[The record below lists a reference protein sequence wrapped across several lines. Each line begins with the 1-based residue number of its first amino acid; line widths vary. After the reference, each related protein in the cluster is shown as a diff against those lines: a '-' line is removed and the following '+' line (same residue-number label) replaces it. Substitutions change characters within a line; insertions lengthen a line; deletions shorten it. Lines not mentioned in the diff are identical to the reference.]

1 VPVVDQ
7 NKDSSLDSNYLA
19 AVKQAMGKAYAPYSN
34 YPVGAL
40 VVTEDGQTFA
50 GCNVENAS
58 YPEGHCAETAAIAAM
73 VLAGHQRIKQ
83 IYIMSQDQQG
93 ATPCGGCRQRIR
105 EFADA
110 QTPVILCSPTGV
122 QQRRHLAELLPHAF
136 GPEFLS

>member
-1 VPVVDQ
+1 MSIATPVPETD
-7 NKDSSLDSNYLA
+7 YIR
-19 AVKQAMGKAYAPYSN
+19 AVKAAMAKAYAPYSN

-58 YPEGHCAETAAIAAM
+58 YPEGNCAETASIAAM
-73 VLAGHQRIKQ
+73 VMAGHQRIKK
-83 IYIMSQDQQG
+83 IYIMSQDDQG

-105 EFADA
+105 EFADDN
-110 QTPVILCSPTGV
+110 TPVILCSPAGV
-122 QQRRHLAELLPHAF
+122 QQRVTLSNLLPNAF

>member
-1 VPVVDQ
+1 MTVTPTQ
-7 NKDSSLDSNYLA
+7 EQCLKA
-19 AVKQAMGKAYAPYSN
+19 TKEAMHKAYAPYSK

-40 VVTEDGQTFA
+40 IVTQTGQTYA

-58 YPEGHCAETAAIAAM
+58 YPEGNCAETSAIAAM
-73 VLAGHQRIKQ
+73 VMAGHTRIES

-110 QTPVILCSPTGV
+110 NTPIILCSPDGIQKRLSV
-122 QQRRHLAELLPHAF
+122 AQLLPHAF
-136 GPEFLS
+136 GPEFLV

>member
-1 VPVVDQ
+1 MNTDVLQDENLELVQ
-7 NKDSSLDSNYLA
+7 M
-19 AVKQAMGKAYAPYSN
+19 AMSRAYAPYSN

-40 VVTEDGQTFA
+40 VVTPSGDSFA

-73 VLAGHQRIKQ
+73 VMAGQQRIDH
-83 IYIMSQDQQG
+83 IYIMSQDVTG

-110 QTPVILCSPTGV
+110 QTPVYLCSPSAV
-122 QQRRHLAELLPHAF
+122 EQRVTLGDLLPHAF
-136 GPEFLS
+136 GPEFLQTSGET